1 MNKTAIFRQSSTG
14 FQLFLLLFLI
24 VFLTLISLLV
34 IAGVTTLVFGL
45 PMDRLNQLSP
55 DNLDLVRTVQ
65 VISQIGVFVLP
76 PLFLAL
82 LVSEYADD
90 YLGLSVP
97 PKSLFLLGG
106 GLLMFT
112 MLPFIHFLADW
123 NADLHLPDFM
133 SGIEQW
139 MREKE
144 QQAEVM
150 SLQFLEVSSIRGLF
164 FNLFMIGMMPAIGE
178 ELLFRSVVQPLA
190 GKLFR
195 NIHIGILV
203 SAILFSGMHMQFFGF
218 FPRLLLGL
226 LLGYFFMWSGSIW
239 VPMLLHLLNNSTA
252 VVVYFLAHN
261 QYIQVDPERF
271 GSSENLL
278 WVIMSLLIS
287 GLILFYVFRNW
298 KQPIKL

>member
-1 MNKTAIFRQSSTG
+1 MES
-14 FQLFLLLFLI
+14 
-24 VFLTLISLLV
+24 
-34 IAGVTTLVFGL
+34 
-45 PMDRLNQLSP
+45 LNQLSP
-55 DNLDLVRTVQ
+55 DALNLDLVRTVQ

-76 PLFLAL
+76 PLLLAF
-82 LVSEYADD
+82 LVSEHADD
-90 YLGLSVP
+90 YLGLSTT
-97 PKSLFLLGG
+97 PKGLFILGG
-106 GLLMFT
+106 SLLMFT

-123 NADLHLPDFM
+123 NASLHLPDFL
-133 SGIEQW
+133 STIEQW

-150 SLQFLEVSSIRGLF
+150 SLQFLEVANIKGLL

-190 GKLFR
+190 GKVFR
-195 NIHIGILV
+195 SIHIGILV

-226 LLGYFFMWSGSIW
+226 ILGYFYLWSGSIW

-252 VVVYFLAHN
+252 VLVYYLAHN

-271 GSSENLL
+271 GSSEKLL
-278 WVIMSLLIS
+278 WVIMSLFFS
-287 GLILFYVFRNW
+287 GLILFYVYRKRKAN
-298 KQPIKL
+298 QLT